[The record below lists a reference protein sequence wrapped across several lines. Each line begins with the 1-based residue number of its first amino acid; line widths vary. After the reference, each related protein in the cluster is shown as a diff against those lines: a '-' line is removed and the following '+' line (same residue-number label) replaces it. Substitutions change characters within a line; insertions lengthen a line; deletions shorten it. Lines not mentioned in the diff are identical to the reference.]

1 MKFLNEHFKLI
12 SLSLQAL
19 ILLLVF
25 SVKVNSCQL
34 SNDMRTTK
42 KNTKTLNESI
52 ITREDLEQQ
61 TKDMLIKEKE
71 LDKVKDIHSYFNG
84 TDTTKTK
91 K

>member
-71 LDKVKDIHSYFNG
+71 LDKVKDIHSYFNNA
-84 TDTTKTK
+84 DTTKTQK
-91 K
+91 

>member
-19 ILLLVF
+19 ILLFVF
-25 SVKVNSCQL
+25 SLKVNSCQL
-34 SNDMRTTK
+34 SNDLRTTK
-42 KNTKTLNESI
+42 KNTKALNENL
-52 ITREDLEQQ
+52 ITKEDLEQQ

-71 LDKVKDIHSYFNG
+71 LDKVKDINAYLNG
-84 TDTTKTK
+84 SDTTKTK